1 MKEPRFL
8 IVSNS
13 LRLVMGVLLSA
24 LSGVAFML
32 AFPPYEIWFLVFI
45 GWVPLQIAQ
54 FRIIPKRVSSIASA
68 TALFVWFQGYLGPIF
83 APLGTFMIWLPLAIG
98 LLSLLADA
106 RLREFHHN
114 TRYRW
119 FIPSGV
125 LSWAGIEMIR
135 LFIPIAGTWAFIAY
149 PLYRQVWLI
158 QPVSIFGIIGLGM
171 LIIFI
176 NLSLAM
182 LIISLMDQKWK
193 FEEDE
198 SVVQIHS
205 AKRWAVLCI
214 SVLAAWVGLSQVLY
228 TRPPNKSTI
237 NAAAIQP
244 WSSAII
250 NSNQDYIE
258 QINKLRYQM
267 IEQSLEA
274 SNMGAELIVWPEG
287 SLTVDPQVDSSQI
300 DFGSLAQETGTYM
313 ATGYVVIMEEGFRNE
328 ATVVDPHGKFL
339 GVFGK
344 DHPVIFGGE
353 TSLSRGT
360 YPVYDTSIG
369 KLATIICYDLDYT
382 DTTRKIVR
390 QGAQIIAIPS
400 NDWSSIADKHFSHV
414 VFRAAENRVAM
425 VKADG
430 GYDSAIIDPKG
441 NILSLASFPQGG
453 EATLISEL
461 PLGDGKGTV
470 TTFLGDWVG
479 WISLAGMV
487 FFAFSR
493 KSLEKRAR

>member
-1 MKEPRFL
+1 MKEPKFL

-13 LRLVMGVLLSA
+13 LRLVIGVLLSA

-45 GWVPLQIAQ
+45 GWIPLQIAQ

-68 TALFVWFQGYLGPIF
+68 TALFVWLQGYIGPIF
-83 APLGTFMIWLPLAIG
+83 ASFKTFMIWLPLVVG
-98 LLSLLADA
+98 LLSLLMDA
-106 RLREFHHN
+106 KLRKFHHN

-119 FIPSGV
+119 YILSGV
-125 LSWAGIEMIR
+125 ASWAGTEMIR
-135 LFIPIAGTWAFIAY
+135 LFLPIAGTWAFIAY
-149 PLYRQVWLI
+149 PLYRQVWFI
-158 QPVSIFGIIGLGM
+158 QPISIFGIIGLGM

-182 LIISLMDQKWK
+182 LIISLMDQRWK

-198 SVVQIHS
+198 YVILYPF

-214 SVLAAWVGLSQVLY
+214 SILVVWVGLSLVLY
-228 TRPPNKSTI
+228 TRPLNTSTI
-237 NAAAIQP
+237 TAAAIQP
-244 WSSAII
+244 AGSPII
-250 NSNQDYIE
+250 SSNQGNME
-258 QINKLRYQM
+258 KAVRLRDRM

-274 SNMGAELIVWPEG
+274 AKIGAKLIVWPEG
-287 SLTVDPQVDSSQI
+287 SLMVDPQVDSSQI
-300 DFGSLAQETGTYM
+300 NFTSLAQETGAYM
-313 ATGYVVIMEEGFRNE
+313 VTGYVVVMEDGFRNE

-344 DHPVIFGGE
+344 DHPVTFGGE

-369 KLATIICYDLDYT
+369 RIATIICYDLDYT
-382 DTTRKIVR
+382 DTTRKMVR

-400 NDWSSIADKHFSHV
+400 NDWSAIADKHFNHV
-414 VFRAAENRVAM
+414 VFRAIENRVAM

-430 GYDSAIIDPKG
+430 GYDSAIIDPRG

-453 EATLISEL
+453 EATLVSKV
-461 PLGDGKGTV
+461 PLGDGKGTMN
-470 TTFLGDWVG
+470 TFLGDWVG

-487 FFAFSR
+487 FFMFCG
-493 KSLEKRAR
+493 KTLEKIAR